1 MLAKYEI
8 MSATQK
14 INFFSDDISPTL
26 RNRTKLKD
34 FIEDV
39 FKKEK
44 REIELISYIFCS
56 DKALLL
62 INKKFLKHDFFTDI
76 ITFDLSSGK
85 KKISAEIY
93 ISVDRVKENAKI
105 LGVSSRS
112 ELHRVI
118 FHGALHLC
126 GFKDKSK
133 KDAEKMRKTE
143 NKLLDKFLIR

>member
-1 MLAKYEI
+1 MMARKKVCFFTENISLA
-8 MSATQK
+8 
-14 INFFSDDISPTL
+14 L
-26 RNRTKLKD
+26 RNRIRLRG

-44 REIELISYIFCS
+44 KEIELISYIFCS

-93 ISVDRVKENAKI
+93 ISVERVKENAKI

-126 GFKDKSK
+126 GFTDKSK
-133 KDAEKMRKTE
+133 KDAEKIRKME
-143 NKLLDKFLIR
+143 NKLLNKFFNK

>member
-1 MLAKYEI
+1 MLTKYEI
-8 MSATQK
+8 MMARK
-14 INFFSDDISPTL
+14 KVCFFTENISLAL
-26 RNRTKLKD
+26 RNRIRLRG

-44 REIELISYIFCS
+44 KEIELISYIFCS

-76 ITFDLSSGK
+76 ITFDLSSSQ

-93 ISVDRVKENAKI
+93 ISVERVKENAKT
-105 LGVSSRS
+105 LGFSFRS

-133 KDAEKMRKTE
+133 KDAEKMQKME
-143 NKLLDKFLIR
+143 NMLLDKFLIR

>member
-1 MLAKYEI
+1 MLTKYEI
-8 MSATQK
+8 MMARK
-14 INFFSDDISPTL
+14 KVCFFTENISLAL
-26 RNRTKLKD
+26 RNRIRLRG

-44 REIELISYIFCS
+44 KEIELISYIFCS

-93 ISVDRVKENAKI
+93 ISVERVKENAKI

-126 GFKDKSK
+126 GFTDKSK
-133 KDAEKMRKTE
+133 KDAEKIRKME
-143 NKLLDKFLIR
+143 NKLLNKFFNK